1 MKPKGRHPDRV
12 LTVVKVRSL
21 KTPGRYADGNGL
33 YLVVDDSGAKRWMLR
48 TMVNGR
54 RSDIGLGG
62 TGLISLAEVREKASA
77 LRKIARAGG
86 DPLAERRAYTVKPT
100 FAEAARLVHDEHA
113 ASWKNKKPINGSTR

>member
-33 YLVVDDSGAKRWMLR
+33 YLVVDDSEAKRWMLR

-54 RSDIGLGG
+54 RSDIGPGG

-86 DPLAERRAYTVKPT
+86 DPLAERSAYTVKPT
-100 FAEAARLVHDEHA
+100 FAEAAQFTTNTPHHGRTR
-113 ASWKNKKPINGSTR
+113 STPINGSTR